1 MGGNLSSMLWQLGQT
16 FDAFSTY
23 GSLTMIK
30 PTTRFPFA
38 SGAFRLAQAFR
49 LTMLFICAV

>member
-1 MGGNLSSMLWQLGQT
+1 MGGNLWSMLWQLGQT

-38 SGAFRLAQAFR
+38 TGAFRLAHAFR
-49 LTMLFICAV
+49 LTVLFICAV